1 MDEAG
6 AYAPAFCY
14 NRDCYLRKG
23 IRETMLEI
31 AQIRLPCGTSR
42 EELVKK
48 AAKLLRLKEENFSL
62 RITRHSVD
70 ARKKPELLDVYSVAV
85 DLGNPARE
93 RKLAEKLH
101 NRNVRYMEPVEYH
114 FPEKK
119 PEGCTG
125 EEHGIPGS
133 GRRPVVIGMGPAG
146 LFCALILAEEGYRP
160 LVLERG
166 QAMEQR
172 IRDVEH
178 FWRTGELHAGSN
190 IQFGE
195 GGAGTFS
202 DGKLT
207 SNVKD
212 RFGRIGKVLDEFV
225 GAGAPEDIRYENLPH
240 IGTDRLRSVIVS
252 LREKLIDHGGEVRF
266 GSEVTDFIV
275 DGDRICG
282 VAVEGPEGSYRL
294 DADAVV
300 LAPGHSARDTIR
312 KLAERGV
319 ELTQKNY
326 ALGVR
331 VSHPQAMIDL
341 CRYGISDP
349 KERNE
354 AGLPAASYKLTA
366 QLPSGRGVYSFCMC
380 PGGYI
385 VNASS
390 EEGGLAVNGMSDY
403 ARDSARANS
412 AIVVTVGKEEF
423 GSDDPLAGMR
433 FQEML
438 ERRAYRLADGRIPV
452 ESYVDFSRGRDQ
464 EGEKPAYSCRE
475 VSEEKAESVSGHENY
490 REKKAESVS
499 GYGDYREEK
508 AESVSCC
515 RNLSEG
521 KAESNSGAGDLIRGE
536 SDAAS
541 SFRELSMEETER
553 LCLKGRSAYAPLH
566 RILPADLLKDL
577 TDGMASFERTIP
589 GFTGPDA
596 WVCGLESRT
605 SSPVRIE
612 RDGMFQSWIRGLIP
626 CGEGAGYAGGIMSA
640 AVDGIKAAEMAAACI
655 NHHSPIQESECQEN
669 YSKRIK

>member
-1 MDEAG
+1 
-6 AYAPAFCY
+6 
-14 NRDCYLRKG
+14 
-23 IRETMLEI
+23 MLEI

-452 ESYVDFSRGRDQ
+452 ESYADFSRGRDQ

-612 RDGMFQSWIRGLIP
+612 RDGMFQSRIRGLIP

-669 YSKRIK
+669 LRRSHAAKPLISLCDRVHRL

>member
-31 AQIRLPCGTSR
+31 SQIRLPCGTPGG
-42 EELVKK
+42 ELVKK

-93 RKLAEKLH
+93 RKLAEKLN

-166 QAMEQR
+166 QEMEQR

-452 ESYVDFSRGRDQ
+452 ESYADFSRGRDQ

-475 VSEEKAESVSGHENY
+475 VSEEKAESFSGHENY

-612 RDGMFQSWIRGLIP
+612 RDGMFQSRIRGLIP

>member
-1 MDEAG
+1 
-6 AYAPAFCY
+6 
-14 NRDCYLRKG
+14 
-23 IRETMLEI
+23 MLEI

-612 RDGMFQSWIRGLIP
+612 RDGMFQSRIRGLIP

-655 NHHSPIQESECQEN
+655 NHHSPIQESECQEMRR
-669 YSKRIK
+669 SHAAKPLISLCDRVHRL

>member
-1 MDEAG
+1 
-6 AYAPAFCY
+6 
-14 NRDCYLRKG
+14 
-23 IRETMLEI
+23 MLEI

-331 VSHPQAMIDL
+331 VSHPQAMIDR

-452 ESYVDFSRGRDQ
+452 ESYADFSRGRDQ

-490 REKKAESVS
+490 REKKAESV
-499 GYGDYREEK
+499 
-508 AESVSCC
+508 
-515 RNLSEG
+515 
-521 KAESNSGAGDLIRGE
+521 SGAGDLIRGE

-612 RDGMFQSWIRGLIP
+612 RDGMFQSRIRGLIP

>member
-1 MDEAG
+1 
-6 AYAPAFCY
+6 
-14 NRDCYLRKG
+14 
-23 IRETMLEI
+23 MLEI

-536 SDAAS
+536 SDAAG

-612 RDGMFQSWIRGLIP
+612 RDGMFQSRIRGLIP

>member
-1 MDEAG
+1 
-6 AYAPAFCY
+6 
-14 NRDCYLRKG
+14 
-23 IRETMLEI
+23 MLEI

-452 ESYVDFSRGRDQ
+452 ESYADFSRGRDQ

-475 VSEEKAESVSGHENY
+475 VSEEKAESVSE
-490 REKKAESVS
+490 
-499 GYGDYREEK
+499 
-508 AESVSCC
+508 
-515 RNLSEG
+515 
-521 KAESNSGAGDLIRGE
+521 AGDLIRGE

-612 RDGMFQSWIRGLIP
+612 RDGMFQSRIRGLIP

>member
-1 MDEAG
+1 
-6 AYAPAFCY
+6 
-14 NRDCYLRKG
+14 
-23 IRETMLEI
+23 MLEI

-294 DADAVV
+294 DADAVI

-612 RDGMFQSWIRGLIP
+612 RDGMFQSRIRGLIP

>member
-1 MDEAG
+1 
-6 AYAPAFCY
+6 
-14 NRDCYLRKG
+14 
-23 IRETMLEI
+23 MLEI

-119 PEGCTG
+119 LEGCTG

-475 VSEEKAESVSGHENY
+475 VSEEKAESVSG
-490 REKKAESVS
+490 
-499 GYGDYREEK
+499 YGDYREEK

-612 RDGMFQSWIRGLIP
+612 RDGMFQSRIRGLIP

-655 NHHSPIQESECQEN
+655 NLHSPVQQPEGQEIDN
-669 YSKRIK
+669 FG

>member
-1 MDEAG
+1 
-6 AYAPAFCY
+6 
-14 NRDCYLRKG
+14 
-23 IRETMLEI
+23 MLEI

-475 VSEEKAESVSGHENY
+475 VSEEKAESVSE
-490 REKKAESVS
+490 
-499 GYGDYREEK
+499 
-508 AESVSCC
+508 
-515 RNLSEG
+515 
-521 KAESNSGAGDLIRGE
+521 AGDLIRGE

-612 RDGMFQSWIRGLIP
+612 RDGMFQSRIRGLIP

-640 AVDGIKAAEMAAACI
+640 AVDGINAPIACGEAADFLMRSCASVIVNC
-655 NHHSPIQESECQEN
+655 NFQL
-669 YSKRIK
+669 RLL

>member
-23 IRETMLEI
+23 IRESMLEI

-464 EGEKPAYSCRE
+464 KGEKPAYSCRE

-612 RDGMFQSWIRGLIP
+612 RDGMFQSRIRGLIP

>member
-1 MDEAG
+1 
-6 AYAPAFCY
+6 
-14 NRDCYLRKG
+14 
-23 IRETMLEI
+23 MLEI

-119 PEGCTG
+119 LEGCTG

-294 DADAVV
+294 DADAVI

-452 ESYVDFSRGRDQ
+452 ESYADFSRGRDQ

-475 VSEEKAESVSGHENY
+475 VSEEKAESVSGYGDY

-612 RDGMFQSWIRGLIP
+612 RDGMFQSRIRGLIP
-626 CGEGAGYAGGIMSA
+626 CGVGAGYAGGIMSA

-655 NHHSPIQESECQEN
+655 NHHSPIQEPECQEN

>member
-1 MDEAG
+1 
-6 AYAPAFCY
+6 
-14 NRDCYLRKG
+14 
-23 IRETMLEI
+23 MLEI

-452 ESYVDFSRGRDQ
+452 ESYADFSRGRDQ

-475 VSEEKAESVSGHENY
+475 VSEEKAES
-490 REKKAESVS
+490 
-499 GYGDYREEK
+499 
-508 AESVSCC
+508 
-515 RNLSEG
+515 
-521 KAESNSGAGDLIRGE
+521 NSGAGDLIRGE
-536 SDAAS
+536 SDAAG

-612 RDGMFQSWIRGLIP
+612 RDGMFQSRIRGLIP

-669 YSKRIK
+669 YSKRTCADRMRRSR

>member
-331 VSHPQAMIDL
+331 VSHPQAMIDR

-452 ESYVDFSRGRDQ
+452 ESYADFSRGRDQ

-521 KAESNSGAGDLIRGE
+521 KAESISGAGDLIRGE

-566 RILPADLLKDL
+566 RLLPADLLKDL

-612 RDGMFQSWIRGLIP
+612 RDGMFQSRIRGLIP

>member
-1 MDEAG
+1 
-6 AYAPAFCY
+6 
-14 NRDCYLRKG
+14 
-23 IRETMLEI
+23 MLEI

-48 AAKLLRLKEENFSL
+48 AAKLLRLKEQNFSL

-119 PEGCTG
+119 PDGCTD

-133 GRRPVVIGMGPAG
+133 GRRPVVVGMGPAG

-172 IRDVEH
+172 IRDVER
-178 FWRTGELHAGSN
+178 FWRTGELNAGSN

-240 IGTDRLRSVIVS
+240 IGTDRLRTVIVS
-252 LREKLIDHGGEVRF
+252 LREKLLACGGEVRF
-266 GSEVTDFIV
+266 GSIVTDFIV
-275 DGDRICG
+275 NGDRICG
-282 VAVEGPEGSYRL
+282 VAVEGPEGSYMQ
-294 DADAVV
+294 DADVVV

-331 VSHPQAMIDL
+331 VSHPQAMIDR
-341 CRYGISDP
+341 CQYGISDP

-390 EEGGLAVNGMSDY
+390 EEAGLAVNGMSDY

-423 GSDDPLAGMR
+423 GSDDPLAGMH

-452 ESYVDFSRGRDQ
+452 ESYADFSRGRDEEGMNCIHSCRKLPEEEAETTGGLRKMA
-464 EGEKPAYSCRE
+464 EGEAETAGGLSE
-475 VSEEKAESVSGHENY
+475 LAEEKPEAV
-490 REKKAESVS
+490 
-499 GYGDYREEK
+499 
-508 AESVSCC
+508 C
-515 RNLSEG
+515 
-521 KAESNSGAGDLIRGE
+521 
-536 SDAAS
+536 
-541 SFRELSMEETER
+541 SFRELHAEEAEQ

-577 TDGMASFERTIP
+577 ADGMESFERTIP

-612 RDGMFQSWIRGLIP
+612 RDGMFQSRIRGLIP

-640 AVDGIKAAEMAAACI
+640 AVDGIKAAEMAAACVSSST
-655 NHHSPIQESECQEN
+655 HKP
-669 YSKRIK
+669 

>member
-1 MDEAG
+1 
-6 AYAPAFCY
+6 
-14 NRDCYLRKG
+14 
-23 IRETMLEI
+23 MLEI

-119 PEGCTG
+119 LEGCTG

-452 ESYVDFSRGRDQ
+452 ESYADFSRGRDQ

-475 VSEEKAESVSGHENY
+475 VSEE
-490 REKKAESVS
+490 
-499 GYGDYREEK
+499 
-508 AESVSCC
+508 
-515 RNLSEG
+515 

-612 RDGMFQSWIRGLIP
+612 RDGMFQSRIRGLIP

>member
-1 MDEAG
+1 
-6 AYAPAFCY
+6 
-14 NRDCYLRKG
+14 
-23 IRETMLEI
+23 MLEI

-133 GRRPVVIGMGPAG
+133 GCRPVVIGMGPAG

-521 KAESNSGAGDLIRGE
+521 KAESISGAGDLIRGE

-612 RDGMFQSWIRGLIP
+612 RDGMFQSRIRGLIP

>member
-452 ESYVDFSRGRDQ
+452 ESYADFSRGRDQ

-612 RDGMFQSWIRGLIP
+612 RDGMFQSRIRGLIP

>member
-1 MDEAG
+1 
-6 AYAPAFCY
+6 
-14 NRDCYLRKG
+14 
-23 IRETMLEI
+23 MLEI

-499 GYGDYREEK
+499 G
-508 AESVSCC
+508 
-515 RNLSEG
+515 
-521 KAESNSGAGDLIRGE
+521 AGDLIRGE

-612 RDGMFQSWIRGLIP
+612 RDGMFQSRIRGLIP

>member
-1 MDEAG
+1 
-6 AYAPAFCY
+6 
-14 NRDCYLRKG
+14 
-23 IRETMLEI
+23 MLEI

-452 ESYVDFSRGRDQ
+452 ESYADFSRGRDQ

-475 VSEEKAESVSGHENY
+475 VSEEKAES
-490 REKKAESVS
+490 
-499 GYGDYREEK
+499 
-508 AESVSCC
+508 
-515 RNLSEG
+515 
-521 KAESNSGAGDLIRGE
+521 NSGAGDLIRGE
-536 SDAAS
+536 SDAAG

-612 RDGMFQSWIRGLIP
+612 RDGMFQSRIRGLIP

-640 AVDGIKAAEMAAACI
+640 DVDGIKAAEMAAACI

>member
-1 MDEAG
+1 
-6 AYAPAFCY
+6 
-14 NRDCYLRKG
+14 
-23 IRETMLEI
+23 MLEI

-438 ERRAYRLADGRIPV
+438 ERRAYRLAEGRIPV
-452 ESYVDFSRGRDQ
+452 ESYEDFSRGRDKG
-464 EGEKPAYSCRE
+464 GEKPAYSCRE
-475 VSEEKAESVSGHENY
+475 LSEEKAG
-490 REKKAESVS
+490 
-499 GYGDYREEK
+499 
-508 AESVSCC
+508 SVSCC
-515 RNLSEG
+515 RDLSEG
-521 KAESNSGAGDLIRGE
+521 KAESNSGAGDLNRGE
-536 SDAAS
+536 SDALS
-541 SFRELSMEETER
+541 CFRELSMEETER

-612 RDGMFQSWIRGLIP
+612 RDGMFQSRIRGLIP

-669 YSKRIK
+669 YSTCADRMRRSR

>member
-1 MDEAG
+1 
-6 AYAPAFCY
+6 
-14 NRDCYLRKG
+14 
-23 IRETMLEI
+23 MLEI

-390 EEGGLAVNGMSDY
+390 EEGGLAVNGMSNY

-452 ESYVDFSRGRDQ
+452 ESYADFSRGRDQ

-475 VSEEKAESVSGHENY
+475 V
-490 REKKAESVS
+490 
-499 GYGDYREEK
+499 REEK

-612 RDGMFQSWIRGLIP
+612 RDGMFQSRIRGLIP

-669 YSKRIK
+669 

>member
-1 MDEAG
+1 MEG
-6 AYAPAFCY
+6 ADP
-14 NRDCYLRKG
+14 
-23 IRETMLEI
+23 
-31 AQIRLPCGTSR
+31 RLC
-42 EELVKK
+42 
-48 AAKLLRLKEENFSL
+48 
-62 RITRHSVD
+62 
-70 ARKKPELLDVYSVAV
+70 
-85 DLGNPARE
+85 
-93 RKLAEKLH
+93 
-101 NRNVRYMEPVEYH
+101 
-114 FPEKK
+114 
-119 PEGCTG
+119 
-125 EEHGIPGS
+125 
-133 GRRPVVIGMGPAG
+133 RRPVVIGMGPAG

-160 LVLERG
+160 IVLERG
-166 QAMEQR
+166 LAMEQR

-178 FWRTGELHAGSN
+178 FWRTGELHTGSN

-240 IGTDRLRSVIVS
+240 IGTVSLRSVMVS
-252 LREKLIDHGGEVRF
+252 LREKLIEHGGEVRF
-266 GSEVTDFIV
+266 GSKVTDFIV
-275 DGDRICG
+275 NGDRICG
-282 VAVEGPEGSYRL
+282 VAVEGPEGSYIL
-294 DADAVV
+294 DADVVV

-312 KLAERGV
+312 KLAERGA

-331 VSHPQAMIDL
+331 VSHPQAMIDR

-390 EEGGLAVNGMSDY
+390 EEEGLAVNGMSDY
-403 ARDSARANS
+403 ARDSTRANS

-438 ERRAYRLADGRIPV
+438 ERRAYRLAEGRIPV
-452 ESYVDFSRGRDQ
+452 ESYEDFSRGRDKG
-464 EGEKPAYSCRE
+464 GEKPAYSCRE
-475 VSEEKAESVSGHENY
+475 LSEEKAG
-490 REKKAESVS
+490 
-499 GYGDYREEK
+499 
-508 AESVSCC
+508 SVSCC
-515 RNLSEG
+515 RDLSEG
-521 KAESNSGAGDLIRGE
+521 KAESNSGAGDLNRGE
-536 SDAAS
+536 SDALS
-541 SFRELSMEETER
+541 CFRELSMEETER

-612 RDGMFQSWIRGLIP
+612 RDGMFQSRIRGLIP

>member
-85 DLGNPARE
+85 DLGNPARA

-475 VSEEKAESVSGHENY
+475 VREEKAESVSGHENY

-612 RDGMFQSWIRGLIP
+612 RDGMFQSRIRGLIP

>member
-1 MDEAG
+1 
-6 AYAPAFCY
+6 
-14 NRDCYLRKG
+14 
-23 IRETMLEI
+23 MLEI

-475 VSEEKAESVSGHENY
+475 VSEEKAES
-490 REKKAESVS
+490 
-499 GYGDYREEK
+499 
-508 AESVSCC
+508 
-515 RNLSEG
+515 
-521 KAESNSGAGDLIRGE
+521 NSGAGDLIRGE
-536 SDAAS
+536 SDAAG

-612 RDGMFQSWIRGLIP
+612 RDGMFQSRIRGLIP

>member
-1 MDEAG
+1 
-6 AYAPAFCY
+6 
-14 NRDCYLRKG
+14 
-23 IRETMLEI
+23 MLEI

-464 EGEKPAYSCRE
+464 KGEKPAYSCRE

-612 RDGMFQSWIRGLIP
+612 RDGMFQSRIRGLIP

>member
-1 MDEAG
+1 
-6 AYAPAFCY
+6 
-14 NRDCYLRKG
+14 
-23 IRETMLEI
+23 MLEI

-464 EGEKPAYSCRE
+464 EGQRLW
-475 VSEEKAESVSGHENY
+475 
-490 REKKAESVS
+490 R
-499 GYGDYREEK
+499 
-508 AESVSCC
+508 
-515 RNLSEG
+515 LS
-521 KAESNSGAGDLIRGE
+521 
-536 SDAAS
+536 
-541 SFRELSMEETER
+541 
-553 LCLKGRSAYAPLH
+553 
-566 RILPADLLKDL
+566 
-577 TDGMASFERTIP
+577 
-589 GFTGPDA
+589 
-596 WVCGLESRT
+596 
-605 SSPVRIE
+605 
-612 RDGMFQSWIRGLIP
+612 
-626 CGEGAGYAGGIMSA
+626 
-640 AVDGIKAAEMAAACI
+640 
-655 NHHSPIQESECQEN
+655 
-669 YSKRIK
+669 

>member
-1 MDEAG
+1 
-6 AYAPAFCY
+6 
-14 NRDCYLRKG
+14 
-23 IRETMLEI
+23 MLEI

-438 ERRAYRLADGRIPV
+438 ERRAYGLADGRIPV
-452 ESYVDFSRGRDQ
+452 ESYADFSRGRDQ
-464 EGEKPAYSCRE
+464 KGEKPAYSCRE

-612 RDGMFQSWIRGLIP
+612 RDGMFQSRIRGLIP

>member
-452 ESYVDFSRGRDQ
+452 ESYADFSRGRDQ

-475 VSEEKAESVSGHENY
+475 VS
-490 REKKAESVS
+490 
-499 GYGDYREEK
+499 EEK

-612 RDGMFQSWIRGLIP
+612 RDGMFQSRIRGLIP

-655 NHHSPIQESECQEN
+655 NLHSPVQQPEGQEIDN
-669 YSKRIK
+669 FG

>member
-1 MDEAG
+1 
-6 AYAPAFCY
+6 
-14 NRDCYLRKG
+14 
-23 IRETMLEI
+23 MLEI

-452 ESYVDFSRGRDQ
+452 ESYADFSRGRDQ

-612 RDGMFQSWIRGLIP
+612 RDGMFQSRIRGLIP

>member
-1 MDEAG
+1 
-6 AYAPAFCY
+6 
-14 NRDCYLRKG
+14 
-23 IRETMLEI
+23 MLEI
-31 AQIRLPCGTSR
+31 AQIRLPCGTPR
-42 EELVKK
+42 GELVKK

-93 RKLAEKLH
+93 RKLAEKLR
-101 NRNVRYMEPVEYH
+101 NRNVRYLEPVEYH
-114 FPEKK
+114 FPERVQEVCAGL
-119 PEGCTG
+119 EGAGPRLC
-125 EEHGIPGS
+125 
-133 GRRPVVIGMGPAG
+133 RRPVVIGMGPAG

-160 LVLERG
+160 IVLERG
-166 QAMEQR
+166 LAMEQR

-178 FWRTGELHAGSN
+178 FWRTGELHTGSN

-240 IGTDRLRSVIVS
+240 IGTDRLRSVMVS
-252 LREKLIDHGGEVRF
+252 LREKLIEHGGEVRF
-266 GSEVTDFIV
+266 GSKVTDFIV
-275 DGDRICG
+275 NGDRICG
-282 VAVEGPEGSYRL
+282 VAVEGPEGSYKL
-294 DADAVV
+294 DADVVV

-312 KLAERGV
+312 KLAERGA

-331 VSHPQAMIDL
+331 VSHPQAMIDR

-390 EEGGLAVNGMSDY
+390 EEEGLAVSGMSDY
-403 ARDSARANS
+403 ARDSTRANS

-438 ERRAYRLADGRIPV
+438 ERRAYRLAEGRIPV
-452 ESYVDFSRGRDQ
+452 ESYADFSRGRDKG
-464 EGEKPAYSCRE
+464 GEKPAYSCRE
-475 VSEEKAESVSGHENY
+475 LSEEKAG
-490 REKKAESVS
+490 
-499 GYGDYREEK
+499 
-508 AESVSCC
+508 SVSCC
-515 RNLSEG
+515 RDLSEG
-521 KAESNSGAGDLIRGE
+521 KAESNSGAGDLNRGE
-536 SDAAS
+536 SDALS
-541 SFRELSMEETER
+541 CFRELSMEETER

-577 TDGMASFERTIP
+577 TDGMDSFERTIP

-612 RDGMFQSWIRGLIP
+612 RDGMFQSRIRGLIP

-655 NHHSPIQESECQEN
+655 NLHSPVQQPEGQEIDN
-669 YSKRIK
+669 FG

>member
-452 ESYVDFSRGRDQ
+452 ESYADFSRGRDQ
-464 EGEKPAYSCRE
+464 KGEKPAYSCRE

-521 KAESNSGAGDLIRGE
+521 KAESISGAGDLVRGE

-612 RDGMFQSWIRGLIP
+612 RDGMFQSRIRGLIP
-626 CGEGAGYAGGIMSA
+626 CGEGAGYAGGIVSA
-640 AVDGIKAAEMAAACI
+640 GVDGERCAEMCAADCRFLL
-655 NHHSPIQESECQEN
+655 S
-669 YSKRIK
+669 

>member
-1 MDEAG
+1 
-6 AYAPAFCY
+6 
-14 NRDCYLRKG
+14 
-23 IRETMLEI
+23 MLEI

-452 ESYVDFSRGRDQ
+452 ESYADFSRGRDQ

-612 RDGMFQSWIRGLIP
+612 RDGMFQSRIRGLIP

-655 NHHSPIQESECQEN
+655 NHHSPIQESECQVRR
-669 YSKRIK
+669 SHAAKPLISLCDRVHRL

>member
-1 MDEAG
+1 
-6 AYAPAFCY
+6 
-14 NRDCYLRKG
+14 
-23 IRETMLEI
+23 MLEI

-475 VSEEKAESVSGHENY
+475 VSEEKAESVSE
-490 REKKAESVS
+490 
-499 GYGDYREEK
+499 
-508 AESVSCC
+508 
-515 RNLSEG
+515 
-521 KAESNSGAGDLIRGE
+521 AGDLIRGE

-612 RDGMFQSWIRGLIP
+612 RDGMFQSRIRGLIP

>member
-1 MDEAG
+1 
-6 AYAPAFCY
+6 
-14 NRDCYLRKG
+14 
-23 IRETMLEI
+23 MLEI
-31 AQIRLPCGTSR
+31 AQIRLPCGTPR
-42 EELVKK
+42 GELVKK

-93 RKLAEKLH
+93 RKLAEKLR
-101 NRNVRYMEPVEYH
+101 NRNVRYLEPVEYH
-114 FPEKK
+114 FPERVQEVCAGLEAAGLERQNVWRPADYV
-119 PEGCTG
+119 PEACGGLEGADPRLC
-125 EEHGIPGS
+125 
-133 GRRPVVIGMGPAG
+133 RRPVVIGMGPAG

-160 LVLERG
+160 IVLERG
-166 QAMEQR
+166 LAMEQR

-178 FWRTGELHAGSN
+178 FWRTGELHTGSN

-240 IGTDRLRSVIVS
+240 IGTDRLRSVMVS
-252 LREKLIDHGGEVRF
+252 LREKLIEHGGEVRF
-266 GSEVTDFIV
+266 GSKVTDFIV
-275 DGDRICG
+275 NGDRICG
-282 VAVEGPEGSYRL
+282 VAVEGPEGSYIL
-294 DADAVV
+294 DADVVV

-312 KLAERGV
+312 KLAERGA
-319 ELTQKNY
+319 EFTQKNY

-331 VSHPQAMIDL
+331 VSHPQAMIDR

-390 EEGGLAVNGMSDY
+390 EEEGLAVNGMSDY
-403 ARDSARANS
+403 ARDSTRANS

-438 ERRAYRLADGRIPV
+438 ERRAYRLAEGRIPV
-452 ESYVDFSRGRDQ
+452 ESYEDFSRGRDKG
-464 EGEKPAYSCRE
+464 GEKPAYSCRE
-475 VSEEKAESVSGHENY
+475 LSEEKAG
-490 REKKAESVS
+490 
-499 GYGDYREEK
+499 
-508 AESVSCC
+508 SVSCC
-515 RNLSEG
+515 RDLSEG
-521 KAESNSGAGDLIRGE
+521 KAESNSGAGDLNRGE
-536 SDAAS
+536 SDALS
-541 SFRELSMEETER
+541 CFRELSMEETER

-577 TDGMASFERTIP
+577 TDGMDSFERTIP

-612 RDGMFQSWIRGLIP
+612 RDGMFQSRIRGLIP

-655 NHHSPIQESECQEN
+655 NLHSPVQQPEGQEIDN
-669 YSKRIK
+669 FG

>member
-1 MDEAG
+1 
-6 AYAPAFCY
+6 
-14 NRDCYLRKG
+14 
-23 IRETMLEI
+23 MLEI

-93 RKLAEKLH
+93 RKLAEKLR

-566 RILPADLLKDL
+566 RILPADLLR
-577 TDGMASFERTIP
+577 F
-589 GFTGPDA
+589 F
-596 WVCGLESRT
+596 
-605 SSPVRIE
+605 
-612 RDGMFQSWIRGLIP
+612 
-626 CGEGAGYAGGIMSA
+626 
-640 AVDGIKAAEMAAACI
+640 
-655 NHHSPIQESECQEN
+655 
-669 YSKRIK
+669 

>member
-1 MDEAG
+1 
-6 AYAPAFCY
+6 
-14 NRDCYLRKG
+14 
-23 IRETMLEI
+23 MLEI

-612 RDGMFQSWIRGLIP
+612 RDGMFQSRIRGLIP